1 MFPHSLQDL
10 PAAVQTFAKCDK
22 LAGYNLHR
30 LSAIGCDD
38 DVTFEDVANFRF
50 VVKPA
55 KVAFSFSQTGQW
67 CTPMAFN
74 FSAVGFSTTIKLLAV
89 ITLSVNPELK
99 VFFRFREA

>member
-10 PAAVQTFAKCDK
+10 PAAVQTFAKCNK
-22 LAGYNLHR
+22 LTGYNLHR

-50 VVKPA
+50 DVKPA
-55 KVAFSFSQTGQW
+55 KVAFLFFPDRPIVHTYGVQLFGRW
-67 CTPMAFN
+67 
-74 FSAVGFSTTIKLLAV
+74 VLITIKLLVV